1 MDLFTKEMIAPC
13 GLDCSVCIARLEKTP
28 PCPGC
33 WSKEEGKPEHCA
45 RLCEIAFCEHRKE
58 LKDGYCDKCPDYP
71 CAHIL
76 KMENKYQHDY
86 PLKESLMDNLAE
98 MRRLG
103 MDEFLRNESEK
114 WCCVHCGGIICV
126 HTGNVSNAAL
136 TTSNVKITHN
146 TLFTNIFAL
155 F

>member
-126 HTGNVSNAAL
+126 HTG
-136 TTSNVKITHN
+136 KE
-146 TLFTNIFAL
+146 LFEKLLIIL
-155 F
+155 L